1 MRRISL
7 LLISAVVLVGT
18 FLIGSGNFA
27 TAQETDLSDHLLVG
41 TWILEYQSEN
51 PDDPVYREMATNFSD
66 GTSIVST
73 PDGSNGQGVWESTG
87 ETSAIMTM
95 SVVFEDGT
103 RLLAR
108 VSIEIAPDGE
118 SYSAVI
124 TNEFFDPSGAG
135 SGEIGPGM
143 AHATRIQVQAPGTP
157 IAAFEEYFGASEAT
171 PEATPAS

>member
-18 FLIGSGNFA
+18 VLIGSGTVA

-41 TWILEYQSEN
+41 TWIIEYQ
-51 PDDPVYREMATNFSD
+51 DDPVYREMATIFSD
-66 GTSIVST
+66 GTSIVSA

-118 SYSAVI
+118 SYMAVI
-124 TNEFFDPSGAG
+124 TTEFFDSSDEG

-143 AHATRIQVQAPGTP
+143 AHGTRIQVQAPGTP
-157 IAAFEEYFGASEAT
+157 IASFEEYFGASEAT